1 VDRDKLTDLFRALE
15 REGVEYVLIGATA
28 MAAHGVVRATED
40 VDLVLRATP
49 ENIERVRRALR
60 TAFGEDTS
68 IAEIRDEDL
77 LGDYPTIRYYPPNGD
92 LHVDLMTRLGEV
104 ADYESVEAEI
114 KEIGG
119 TRVRVA
125 TPRALYELKKDTM
138 RPLDHADARRLAERF
153 RLREERER

>member
-1 VDRDKLTDLFRALE
+1 
-15 REGVEYVLIGATA
+15 